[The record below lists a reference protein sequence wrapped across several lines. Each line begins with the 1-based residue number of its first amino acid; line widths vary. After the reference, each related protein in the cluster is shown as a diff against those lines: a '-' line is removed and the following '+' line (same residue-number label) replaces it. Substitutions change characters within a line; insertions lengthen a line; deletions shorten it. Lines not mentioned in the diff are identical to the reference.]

1 LLTKSESCQERVSF
15 TLERFCPLIS
25 TQVLGAMT
33 GFSPSAFAT
42 NEITGE
48 FCAQAEDNTKSA
60 VAATV
65 FIPRVPFAAAVN
77 AAQSNRQ
84 TQYWEIIL
92 TAG

>member
-1 LLTKSESCQERVSF
+1 
-15 TLERFCPLIS
+15 
-25 TQVLGAMT
+25 MT

-48 FCAQAEDNTKSA
+48 FCAQADNARSA
-60 VAATV
+60 AAATV
-65 FIPRVPFAAAVN
+65 FIPRIPFAAAVN

-92 TAG
+92 TAD